1 MGTEVAETFGLCGFF
16 CSNIE
21 IRSVRAF
28 LAAGELMM
36 FDFFSRVWCQ
46 ISLRSLIS
54 SSFVAVRQFLNCMY
68 KLTLKSSSYSCYH
81 YSNSMSN
88 SLDYQLR
95 GRRKFDIRIPIS
107 REKNKF
113 YSEDTTQNVS
123 NASSTSRWWAPTVE
137 LLDRW
142 TKHTSEGRDWLW
154 LF

>member
-1 MGTEVAETFGLCGFF
+1 MGTEGDETFGLCGFF

-36 FDFFSRVWCQ
+36 FDFFSGVWCQ

-54 SSFVAVRQFLNCMY
+54 SSFVAVRQFLNSMY

-95 GRRKFDIRIPIS
+95 GRRKFDVRIFIS

-113 YSEDTTQNVS
+113 HSEDTTQNVS
-123 NASSTSRWWAPTVE
+123 NASSTSR
-137 LLDRW
+137 
-142 TKHTSEGRDWLW
+142 
-154 LF
+154 

>member
-1 MGTEVAETFGLCGFF
+1 MGTEVDETFGLCGFF

-36 FDFFSRVWCQ
+36 FDFFFSRVWCQ
-46 ISLRSLIS
+46 ISLRSLISS

-95 GRRKFDIRIPIS
+95 GRRKFDAIRIPNFE
-107 REKNKF
+107 REKQVLF
-113 YSEDTTQNVS
+113 RGHDTECFKREQH
-123 NASSTSRWWAPTVE
+123 
-137 LLDRW
+137 L
-142 TKHTSEGRDWLW
+142 
-154 LF
+154 